1 MKYTIMGLIFLN
13 VPYPH
18 VGQKDA
24 FTGQRVRCSFSETSI
39 VVRGK
44 NFLVTWAWG
53 RDVLRHYRY
62 FHQSCSLR
70 ADKPFARSVKKK
82 NFHVK
87 HMPPFIF
94 FVTQELPVPSPVLA

>member
-1 MKYTIMGLIFLN
+1 MKCTIMGLFFLN

-44 NFLVTWAWG
+44 NFESPGLGGGMFCVTIAIFTRVAAYALTNLVQG
-53 RDVLRHYRY
+53 R
-62 FHQSCSLR
+62 
-70 ADKPFARSVKKK
+70 
-82 NFHVK
+82 
-87 HMPPFIF
+87 
-94 FVTQELPVPSPVLA
+94 